1 MDRLEVGDKVRLITS
16 NSEFS
21 QTEMTVLE
29 INGNLIT
36 CEYLDYQ
43 TGHLK
48 NVDFDFNE
56 LVLISALDWG
66 FI

>member
-36 CEYLDYQ
+36 YANQ
-43 TGHLK
+43 GLK
-48 NVDFDFNE
+48 NSKKNRR
-56 LVLISALDWG
+56 SSN
-66 FI
+66 